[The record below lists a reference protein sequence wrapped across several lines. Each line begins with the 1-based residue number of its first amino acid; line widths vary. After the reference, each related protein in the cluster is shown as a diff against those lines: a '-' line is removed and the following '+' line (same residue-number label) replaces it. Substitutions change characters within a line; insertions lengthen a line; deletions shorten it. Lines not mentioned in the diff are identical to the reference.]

1 MTKAYNCVL
10 VVSADTLS
18 HAGLDARGAPLHRVR
33 VRGRNERMAVYAIN
47 DPRTLF
53 Q

>member
-10 VVSADTLS
+10 VVSADTLAQ
-18 HAGLDARGAPLHRVR
+18 AGLDAHGAPLHRVK
-33 VRGRNERMAVYAIN
+33 VRGRSERMSVYAIN